1 MTFQP
6 PLLSHGDG
14 RRRHGGPPHSQM
26 PQPAG
31 GGARTPLGDLEWEGA
46 AAAHASKGAS
56 GPRLLPS
63 ARSLRHL
70 RLETTICRYKEEN
83 HKGSAVGAGEARGNG
98 TELWAARGGRDLP
111 DELGECF
118 QTMGRDSLVGHTICQ
133 GAMTSIFLRIHHR
146 TENIRVNTWD
156 KALVKWVCANFF
168 LPWVVVKKATK
179 NMKSVPLPFSADEKP
194 GATGRKMLG
203 PAARDKTRRWPGA
216 RCPSM
221 CRPASR
227 GPISCWSVNLR
238 HHQPRQLLSVLLP
251 G

>member
-111 DELGECF
+111 DEL
-118 QTMGRDSLVGHTICQ
+118 
-133 GAMTSIFLRIHHR
+133 
-146 TENIRVNTWD
+146 
-156 KALVKWVCANFF
+156 
-168 LPWVVVKKATK
+168 
-179 NMKSVPLPFSADEKP
+179 DEKP